1 MSKAYNT
8 RNPELAKIHIAKQQL
23 GLDDETYR
31 SMLWTVARVRSAA
44 DLDHAGRQ
52 AVLDHLKARGFKPPS
67 KPDVTSIKRPL
78 IAKIGALLTDMQ
90 LSWEYAHGI
99 ARQMY
104 KREKVQW
111 CTPQELRGI
120 VAALV
125 KRQQKAGKERD
136 TDEHAV

>member
-1 MSKAYNT
+1 MPTPNT

-23 GLDDETYR
+23 GLDDDTYR

-52 AVLDHLKARGFKPPS
+52 AVLDHLKARGFKTPS

-78 IAKIGALLTDMQ
+78 IAKIGALLADMK
-90 LSWEYAHGI
+90 LSWAYAEGI
-99 ARQMY
+99 AKQMY
-104 KREKVQW
+104 RRDKLAW

-120 VAALV
+120 VAALA
-125 KRQQKAGKERD
+125 KRQKGRS
-136 TDEHAV
+136 

>member
-1 MSKAYNT
+1 M

-23 GLDDETYR
+23 GLDDDTYR

-52 AVLDHLKARGFKPPS
+52 AVLDHLKARGFKTPS

-78 IAKIGALLTDMQ
+78 IAKIGALLADMK
-90 LSWEYAHGI
+90 LSWAYADGI
-99 ARQMY
+99 AKQMHGRD
-104 KREKVQW
+104 KLAW

-120 VAALV
+120 VAALA
-125 KRQQKAGKERD
+125 KRQMKSQNKPEEQA
-136 TDEHAV
+136 

>member
-1 MSKAYNT
+1 
-8 RNPELAKIHIAKQQL
+8 
-23 GLDDETYR
+23 
-31 SMLWTVARVRSAA
+31 MLWTVARVRSAA